1 MIKVSVLYPNKPGSR
16 FDANYYLTVHMPLSV
31 KLLGPAMKSVTAEIG
46 ISGGMP
52 DQSAPYAAIAAFT
65 CESVKAFTDAF
76 LPHADELQGDIPNYT
91 DIAPIIQVSELSD
104 FPVAYSVG
112 TIQ

>member
-1 MIKVSVLYPNKPGSR
+1 
-16 FDANYYLTVHMPLSV
+16 
-31 KLLGPAMKSVTAEIG
+31 
-46 ISGGMP
+46 
-52 DQSAPYAAIAAFT
+52 
-65 CESVKAFTDAF
+65 VKAFTDAF

-104 FPVAYSVG
+104 FPVAYGVG